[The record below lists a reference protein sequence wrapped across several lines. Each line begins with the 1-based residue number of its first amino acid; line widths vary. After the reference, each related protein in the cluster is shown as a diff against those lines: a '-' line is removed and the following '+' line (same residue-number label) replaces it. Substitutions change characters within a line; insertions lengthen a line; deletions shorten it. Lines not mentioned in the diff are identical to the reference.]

1 MIDMLVRN
9 SNLDVVLYR
18 FMRKGKIGSF
28 REEMPE
34 EYIELFNEETRKWKN
49 VSKMYPC

>member
-1 MIDMLVRN
+1 MLVGNRN
-9 SNLDVVLYR
+9 SEVLLYR

-34 EYIELFNEETRKWKN
+34 EYIERFNEETRKWKN
-49 VSKMYPC
+49 ISEMYPS